1 MILLRFLSP
10 PRAEIPRFHDEKSTF
25 GNMLNPSPKKSQIDF
40 HLAIYSLCSAAAI
53 ESIVYGG
60 VIIERR
66 DEV

>member
-25 GNMLNPSPKKSQIDF
+25 GNMLNPSLKKSQINF
-40 HLAIYSLCSAAAI
+40 HLAICSLCSAAAI
-53 ESIVYGG
+53 ESIACGG